1 MKNVFRTSEKDLI
14 AETNETVNASKID
27 GQGNPNSVKKSPRL
41 SKITEN
47 MGEKADKVSNF
58 IHKKENSF
66 GKFFDGINQ
75 QEKNEIENYMQEF
88 IE

>member
-1 MKNVFRTSEKDLI
+1 
-14 AETNETVNASKID
+14 
-27 GQGNPNSVKKSPRL
+27 VKKSPRL